1 MKNIALI
8 ITLLAFS
15 ACNKVSN
22 YVEIKTNYGNII
34 IELYDET
41 PLHRDN
47 FQKLVKEGFYDDL
60 LFHRVIQDFMIQGGD
75 PDSKDAKQNQPLG
88 TGSPGYTIPAEIGAS
103 ERCFHHKGVL
113 SAARLGDN
121 MNPERASSGSQFYI
135 VVGRTYNDMEIA
147 QFEQQ
152 HIERAKRT
160 LYNTYYEQYKDSFQI
175 LRNTDKKEELKQMQ
189 QELKQKIDAEIN
201 AHLDDYY
208 MTLEQKIAYKE
219 QGGTPHL
226 DGAYTVFGEVIEGLD
241 VVETIAKVKTNS
253 SDRPLKDVKI
263 KMKFIRKK

>member
-15 ACNKVSN
+15 ACNEASN
-22 YVEIKTNYGNII
+22 YVEIKTNYGNIT
-34 IELYDET
+34 IELFDET

-60 LFHRVIQDFMIQGGD
+60 LFHRIIQNFMIQGGD
-75 PDSKDAKQNQPLG
+75 PDSKDAKQNQLLG
-88 TGSPGYTIPAEIGAS
+88 SGGPGYTIPAEIGAS

-113 SAARLGDN
+113 SAARQGDN

-135 VVGRTYNDMEIA
+135 VVGRTYNDREIA
-147 QFEQQ
+147 QMEQQ
-152 HIERAKRT
+152 HIKKAKKK
-160 LYNTYYEQYKDSFQI
+160 LYNEQYKDSFQI
-175 LRNTDKKEELKQMQ
+175 LKKENKRKELKQIKK
-189 QELKQKIDAEIN
+189 EFTQKVDAEIN
-201 AHLDDYY
+201 AHIDDYY

-241 VVETIAKVKTNS
+241 VVETIAKVTTNS
-253 SDRPLKDVKI
+253 SDRPLKDVKM
-263 KMKFIRKK
+263 KMKFIKKR